1 MSTRKPGGFRA
12 LADALGAALQW
23 RLLLLWALGL
33 LLPTLAMAL
42 PLWRA
47 LAVTLAYSP
56 MATEL
61 AARLHLTSMVEL
73 MTAIQRDSAPA
84 LRGGAQMSLLLAL
97 LLSPW
102 LSGMVVTSIR
112 SGQVLNFGH
121 LLQGGLRE
129 YGRMFRMLLWAVIP
143 IGVCVALG
151 SLPMGWADKQ
161 AAHAVLQSAADNA
174 STIATVVLAVLF
186 LFGHAT
192 VEAGRAMIAA
202 DPARRSVVK
211 AWWRGLRMVLRR
223 PLATAIVYLGT
234 TLAGYVVAL
243 LFGALRTQLNAG
255 TTLGLA
261 GGLLVVQ
268 LAVAAIAWSRA
279 ARLYGLSELAR
290 GEQDRQARTVQ
301 VATAPAAPMAPTD
314 APPEPGVAQAA
325 MA

>member
-12 LADALGAALQW
+12 LAEGLAGALQW

-33 LLPTLAMAL
+33 LLPAVVAAL

-47 LAVTLAYSP
+47 LSTRLDHSP
-56 MATEL
+56 MAAEL
-61 AARLHLTSMVEL
+61 ASRLHLTAMMDA
-73 MTAIQRDSAPA
+73 MTPVMRDGSAM
-84 LRGGAQMSLLLAL
+84 LSGGLVASVLLAL

-129 YGRMFRMLLWAVIP
+129 YGRMLRMLLWALIP
-143 IGVCVALG
+143 VGVCVALG
-151 SLPMGWADKQ
+151 SLPMGWAEKQ
-161 AAHAVLQSAADNA
+161 ASHAVLQSAADNA
-174 STIATVVLAVLF
+174 STIATVVFAVLF

-192 VEAGRAMIAA
+192 VEAGRAMVAA

-211 AWWRGLRMVLRR
+211 AWWRGLRLVLRR

-234 TLAGYVVAL
+234 TLAGYIVAL

-255 TTLGLA
+255 TAPGFI

-268 LAVAAIAWSRA
+268 LAVAAVAWSRA

-290 GEQDRQARTVQ
+290 GEQDRQARRVQ
-301 VATAPAAPMAPTD
+301 VTATPAAPAD
-314 APPEPGVAQAA
+314 APPAPDVAQAA

>member
-12 LADALGAALQW
+12 LADGLGGALQW

-33 LLPTLAMAL
+33 LLPTLAVAL
-42 PLWRA
+42 PLWRE
-47 LAVTLAYSP
+47 LAVRLDFSSV
-56 MATEL
+56 ATEL
-61 AARLHLTSMVEL
+61 AARLHLTSMLEL
-73 MTAIQRDSAPA
+73 MTAVQRDSIPA

-112 SGQVLNFGH
+112 AGQPLNFAH

-129 YGRMFRMLLWAVIP
+129 YGRMFRMLLWMAVP
-143 IGVCVALG
+143 MGVFVGLG
-151 SLPMGWADKQ
+151 SLPMGWAEKQ
-161 AAHAVLQSAADNA
+161 ASHAVLEAAADNA
-174 STIATVVLAVLF
+174 QTVAMVVFALLF

-192 VEAGRAMIAA
+192 VEAGRAVIAA

-211 AWWRGLRMVLRR
+211 AWWHGLLLVLRR

-255 TTLGLA
+255 TALGFV

-268 LAVAAIAWSRA
+268 LAVAAVAWARA
-279 ARLYGLSELAR
+279 ARLYGLGELAR
-290 GEQDRQARTVQ
+290 GEQEHRMRPVRVEAQTTVP
-301 VATAPAAPMAPTD
+301 TEEPPA
-314 APPEPGVAQAA
+314 PGVAQAA